1 MNHLFNSLKVS
12 AKNIIQH
19 NLQYLDNTESLI
31 GIVDPIKTLKRGFS
45 IIKQDGVVIGSVK
58 DLDTKKEIEIV
69 MKDGS
74 KNI

>member
-1 MNHLFNSLKVS
+1 
-12 AKNIIQH
+12 
-19 NLQYLDNTESLI
+19 LDNTESLI

>member
-1 MNHLFNSLKVS
+1 
-12 AKNIIQH
+12 
-19 NLQYLDNTESLI
+19 
-31 GIVDPIKTLKRGFS
+31 
-45 IIKQDGVVIGSVK
+45 VVIGSVK